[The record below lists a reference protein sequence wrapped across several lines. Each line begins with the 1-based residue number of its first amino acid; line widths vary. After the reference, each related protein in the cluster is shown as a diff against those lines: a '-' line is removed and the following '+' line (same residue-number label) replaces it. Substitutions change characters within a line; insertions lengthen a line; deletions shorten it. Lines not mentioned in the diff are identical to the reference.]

1 MIALSNKVNNDFSE
15 NKETYHQNGHSSKS
29 DIDIGFAYMVHGFMY
44 NLTINMQG
52 WTYGHG

>member
-44 NLTINMQG
+44 KLTINMQG
-52 WTYGHG
+52 WTYRHG